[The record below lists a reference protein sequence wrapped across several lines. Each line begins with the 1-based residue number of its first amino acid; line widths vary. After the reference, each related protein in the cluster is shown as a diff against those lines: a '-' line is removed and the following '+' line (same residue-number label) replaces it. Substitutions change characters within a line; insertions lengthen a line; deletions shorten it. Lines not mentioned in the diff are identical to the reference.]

1 MMKMRQFKYIIML
14 AFIGIGIGSFFSLL
28 SITLSQAIFSLTQFA
43 LLMTMSAIMG
53 ILSIIFD
60 YDKFSFMTQLVLHFV
75 LEMLT
80 YLIFIALTFGKTSI
94 ALTNIPT
101 FVIIYLAIFLYM
113 RQQGHDNARRINEQL
128 ADKKHS

>member
-28 SITLSQAIFSLTQFA
+28 SITLNQAIFSLTQFV

-94 ALTNIPT
+94 SLTNIPT

-128 ADKKHS
+128 ANKKHS

>member
-1 MMKMRQFKYIIML
+1 MKMRQFKYIIML

-28 SITLSQAIFSLTQFA
+28 SITLNQAIFSLTQFV

-94 ALTNIPT
+94 SLTNIPT

-128 ADKKHS
+128 ANKKHS

>member
-1 MMKMRQFKYIIML
+1 MKMRQFKYIIML

-28 SITLSQAIFSLTQFA
+28 SITLNQAIFSLTQFA

-94 ALTNIPT
+94 SLTNIPT

-113 RQQGHDNARRINEQL
+113 RQQGYDNARRINEQL
-128 ADKKHS
+128 ANKKHS

>member
-1 MMKMRQFKYIIML
+1 
-14 AFIGIGIGSFFSLL
+14 
-28 SITLSQAIFSLTQFA
+28 
-43 LLMTMSAIMG
+43 MG
-53 ILSIIFD
+53 ILAIIFD

-101 FVIIYLAIFLYM
+101 L
-113 RQQGHDNARRINEQL
+113 
-128 ADKKHS
+128 

>member
-1 MMKMRQFKYIIML
+1 MKMRQFKYIIML

-28 SITLSQAIFSLTQFA
+28 SITLNQAIFSLTQFA

-80 YLIFIALTFGKTSI
+80 YLTFIALTFGKTSI

-128 ADKKHS
+128 ANKKHS

>member
-28 SITLSQAIFSLTQFA
+28 SITLNQAILSLTQFA

-94 ALTNIPT
+94 SLTNIPT

-128 ADKKHS
+128 ANKKHS